1 MEKHHFVHS
10 LWTTPM
16 QSDKRKLEVT
26 ALVYALSV
34 AYLKRLG
41 CSINLHTDSLGK
53 KLLDGIG
60 YDHIYLSVGEI
71 SNTISPKIFAYPKS
85 IALGKEPIGT
95 VHIDGDVFI
104 KTEEC
109 LNRIFNHDCECVVQ
123 SAETYL
129 DWVQASKSF
138 MIPFLNENLLST
150 GEKLEI
156 RDYDYNTG
164 VIGFFNEELKNLYIS
179 NYQELAKKLS
189 KYEYLYL
196 VNNQDGKFNCPDFVL
211 EQQLILYLTRN
222 KKVRCVLPVD
232 SMPYISERNEVAK
245 QIGYTHLLGPTKYD
259 EDVIEKVKGRLEE
272 FGLLEKVL
280 KNMNETLY
288 ESK

>member
-1 MEKHHFVHS
+1 MEKHHFAHS
-10 LWTTPM
+10 LWTAPM

-26 ALVYALSV
+26 ALTYALSV

-60 YDHIYLSVGEI
+60 YDNIYLSAEEI
-71 SNTISPKIFAYPKS
+71 PTSISPKIFAYPKS
-85 IALGKEPIGT
+85 IALEKEPIGT

-123 SAETYL
+123 SCETHL
-129 DWVQASKSF
+129 PWVLGAKSF
-138 MIPFLNENLLST
+138 MMPFLNENLLST
-150 GEKLEI
+150 GEKLKIE
-156 RDYDYNTG
+156 DYDYNTG
-164 VIGFFNEELKNLYIS
+164 VIGFFNEELKNLFIS

-196 VNNQDGKFNCPDFVL
+196 VNNENGKFDCPDFVI
-211 EQQLILYLTRN
+211 EQQLISHLIRN
-222 KKVRCVLPVD
+222 RKVRCVLPVD
-232 SMPYISERNEVAK
+232 SIPYMSERNELAK

-259 EDVIEKVKGRLEE
+259 EDVIDKVKGRLEE

-280 KNMNETLY
+280 KNMNEALY

>member
-1 MEKHHFVHS
+1 MVKHHFVHS
-10 LWTTPM
+10 LWTAPM

-26 ALVYALSV
+26 ALVYSLSV
-34 AYLKRLG
+34 AYLKRFG

-53 KLLDGIG
+53 KLLGGIG
-60 YDHIYLSVGEI
+60 YDHIYLTVEEI
-71 SNTISPKIFAYPKS
+71 PTNISPKIFAYPKS
-85 IALGKEPIGT
+85 MALEKEPVGT

-109 LNRIFNHDCECVVQ
+109 LDRIFNHDCECVVQ
-123 SAETYL
+123 SYETQL
-129 DWVQASKSF
+129 PWLQSAKTF
-138 MIPFLNENLLST
+138 MIPVLAENLLST

-156 RDYDYNTG
+156 RDYDCNTG
-164 VIGFFNEELKNLYIS
+164 VIGFFNDELKNLYIS

-196 VNNQDGKFNCPDFVL
+196 VNNQDGKFNCPDFVF

-232 SMPYISERNEVAK
+232 SMPYTEERNEVAK

-280 KNMNETLY
+280 KNMNEALY

>member
-1 MEKHHFVHS
+1 MEKHHFAHS
-10 LWTTPM
+10 LWTAPM

-26 ALVYALSV
+26 ALTYALSV

-60 YDHIYLSVGEI
+60 YDNIYLSAEEI
-71 SNTISPKIFAYPKS
+71 PTSISPKIFAYPKS
-85 IALGKEPIGT
+85 IALEKEPIGT

-123 SAETYL
+123 SCETHL
-129 DWVQASKSF
+129 PWVLGAKSF
-138 MIPFLNENLLST
+138 MMPFLNENLLST
-150 GEKLEI
+150 GEKLKIE
-156 RDYDYNTG
+156 DYDYNTG
-164 VIGFFNEELKNLYIS
+164 VIGFFNEELKNLFIS

-196 VNNQDGKFNCPDFVL
+196 VKNEDGKFDCPDFVI
-211 EQQLILYLTRN
+211 EQQLISYLIRN
-222 KKVRCVLPVD
+222 RKVRCVLPVD
-232 SMPYISERNEVAK
+232 SIPYMSERNELAK

-259 EDVIEKVKGRLEE
+259 VEVIDKVKGRLEE
-272 FGLLEKVL
+272 FGLLEKGL
-280 KNMNETLY
+280 KNMNEALY